1 MDRDTRTVA
10 LAVGIFFCV
19 GFAALTVNYAVGAR
33 FGLGTMIITGT
44 ALVVNL
50 MILLGLI
57 GAIRNP
63 PDDR

>member
-1 MDRDTRTVA
+1 MDRDTRTAV

-19 GFAALTVNYAVGAR
+19 GFAALTINYAVGAE
-33 FGLGTMIITGT
+33 FGLGSMIITVT
-44 ALVVNL
+44 ALAVNL

-57 GAIRNP
+57 GAISNP